1 MASSREIRRRIKSVK
16 NIQQITKAMKM
27 VAAARLRRAQ
37 EKANASKPY
46 ATKIKEVLSNVVA
59 NTKDLSHPL
68 LDEREVKKIAYFIV
82 SADKG
87 LAGSYNSNLIKAAV
101 QRVGTA
107 PQEDI
112 AIVTLGRKAFD
123 YFRRRNYTIDNQYT
137 GFSERPT
144 YQHAVTIANEMTQ
157 KFVSGEYDEIH
168 VIYTKFY
175 SPLHH
180 EPTSIK
186 VLPVETPKAEVV
198 QAQEDNSD
206 IREYIF
212 EPSPEVALEA
222 LVPRYLEITVYAAL
236 MQSAASEL
244 GARMAAMGSAT
255 DNARDLIAKLT
266 LNYNKLRQAGIT
278 REISEIVGGA
288 EALK

>member
-68 LDEREVKKIAYFIV
+68 LEEREVKKIAYFIV

-186 VLPVETPKAEVV
+186 VLPVETPKAAVM
-198 QAQEDNSD
+198 QAQEDSND

>member
-68 LDEREVKKIAYFIV
+68 LEEREVKKIAYFIV

>member
-68 LDEREVKKIAYFIV
+68 LEEREVKKIAYFIV

-186 VLPVETPKAEVV
+186 VLPVETPKAEVM
-198 QAQEDNSD
+198 QAQEDSND

>member
-1 MASSREIRRRIKSVK
+1 
-16 NIQQITKAMKM
+16 
-27 VAAARLRRAQ
+27 
-37 EKANASKPY
+37 
-46 ATKIKEVLSNVVA
+46 
-59 NTKDLSHPL
+59 
-68 LDEREVKKIAYFIV
+68 
-82 SADKG
+82 
-87 LAGSYNSNLIKAAV
+87 
-101 QRVGTA
+101 
-107 PQEDI
+107 
-112 AIVTLGRKAFD
+112 
-123 YFRRRNYTIDNQYT
+123 
-137 GFSERPT
+137 
-144 YQHAVTIANEMTQ
+144 MTQ

>member
-68 LDEREVKKIAYFIV
+68 LEEREVKKIAYFIV

-186 VLPVETPKAEVV
+186 VLPVETPKAEVM
-198 QAQEDNSD
+198 QAQEDSND

-244 GARMAAMGSAT
+244 GACMAAMGSAT

>member
-68 LDEREVKKIAYFIV
+68 LEEREVKKIAYFIV

-186 VLPVETPKAEVV
+186 VLPVETPKAAVM
-198 QAQEDNSD
+198 QTAEDNSD

>member
-68 LDEREVKKIAYFIV
+68 LEEREVKKIAYFIV

-186 VLPVETPKAEVV
+186 VLPVETPKAEVM

>member
-68 LDEREVKKIAYFIV
+68 LEEREVKKIAYFIV

-186 VLPVETPKAEVV
+186 VLPVETPKAEIM
-198 QAQEDNSD
+198 QAQEDSND

>member
-59 NTKDLSHPL
+59 NTKDLTHPL
-68 LDEREVKKIAYFIV
+68 LEERPVKKVAYFIV

-101 QRVGTA
+101 KQVGTA
-107 PQEDI
+107 PQDDI

-123 YFRRRNYTIDNQYT
+123 YFRRRNYKIDNQYT

-157 KFVSGEYDEIH
+157 KFVSGDYDEIH
-168 VIYTKFY
+168 VVYTKFY

-180 EPTSIK
+180 EPTTIK
-186 VLPVETPKAEVV
+186 VLPVETPKTEVM
-198 QAQEDNSD
+198 QAQEDSSD